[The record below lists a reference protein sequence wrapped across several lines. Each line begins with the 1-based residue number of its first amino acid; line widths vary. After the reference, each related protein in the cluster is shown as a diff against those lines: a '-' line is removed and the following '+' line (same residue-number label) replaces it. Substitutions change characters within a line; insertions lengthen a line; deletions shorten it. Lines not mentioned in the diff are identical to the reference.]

1 MMKREIPKQYQPEH
15 VEPKWAAYW
24 EEHGYFHSEPDEREA
39 YAVVIPP
46 PNVTG
51 VLHMGHMLNNTI
63 QDVLVR
69 RARMLG
75 LNACWV
81 PGTDHASIATEAKVV
96 QRLRKQ
102 GLSKRDLSRDEFLEH
117 AWAWTEE
124 HGGIILDQLKKLG
137 ASCDWKRT
145 RFTLEEGLYEAVID
159 AFVELYDRGLIYR
172 GRRMVNWDPA
182 AQTALSDEEVIYRE
196 VQSKLY
202 VVRYPVV
209 DEAAVD
215 GAAMDGAAMDG
226 ASAFLTIATTRP
238 ETILADTAIC
248 VHPDDPRYQSWIGR
262 KVRVPLT
269 DRVVP
274 VIADEYVEM
283 EFGTGCLK
291 ITPAHDENDYM
302 IGERHSLD
310 VIDMLNADGTVAE
323 VPGMSEVAEG
333 YVGEDRFVVRKRIVK
348 DLEEAGFLVRVEDL
362 TNKVGYSERTDA
374 VIEPRLSL
382 QWFCDMEELS
392 RPALEHVM
400 NDDIRFFPEKFKN
413 SYRNWM
419 ENIRDWCIS
428 RQLWWGH
435 RIPAWYFGEGEEE
448 YVIARSA
455 EEALAKARE
464 KSGNGSMV
472 EGDLWQ
478 DEDVLDTWFSSWLWP
493 ISVFDPE
500 FIRTGEPNR
509 DLEYYY
515 PTQDLVTAPEI
526 MFFWVARM
534 VMAGYAFAGEK
545 PFSNVYYHGIVRDEK
560 RRKMSKSLGNS
571 PDPLDLIA
579 TYGADGTRVGM
590 LFSSPAG
597 NDLLFDEKLCEQGRN
612 FSNKIWNAFRFL
624 TMNLER
630 DDVGVDP
637 ALEAL
642 WREEAGT
649 SGVEEN
655 VSEATLG
662 GGTTFNLADRWLIG
676 RIVETLEG
684 MEHDFEQFRLNE
696 ALKKIYSLIWDDF
709 CDWYIEV
716 SKSDEPGANMPQ
728 ENLTRAFGLFEV
740 LMKML
745 HPFMPFLTEEIWQQ
759 IRQRTPEDAL
769 TISKWPS
776 ISWTEAST
784 GADADLVLFARLQ
797 SLVRAVRN
805 IQAEMNLAPRQELSL
820 VVKPASL
827 EECQLLEEEAWV
839 LKRLLPIASL
849 VFDVNAEKPKASAAT
864 LIDGIE
870 VFVPL
875 EGLIDFDKERA
886 RLQKEIDR
894 LQGFMSG
901 IEKKLSNEKF
911 VANAP
916 AEVVEKE
923 RKKLADAKR
932 DVSFLADQM
941 QEFM

>member
-1 MMKREIPKQYQPEH
+1 MINELPKQYQPEN
-15 VEPKWAAYW
+15 VEPVWAEYW
-24 EEHGYFHSEPDEREA
+24 EKHGYFHSKPDERES

-117 AWAWTEE
+117 AWAWTHE
-124 HGGIILDQLKKLG
+124 HGGIILEQLKKLG
-137 ASCDWKRT
+137 ASCDWNRT
-145 RFTLEEGLYEAVID
+145 RFTLEDELYESVID
-159 AFVELYDRGLIYR
+159 AFVELYERGLIYR
-172 GRRMVNWDPA
+172 GLRMVNWDPA
-182 AQTALSDEEVIYRE
+182 AQTALSDEEVIYKE

-209 DEAAVD
+209 DEGTEIGD
-215 GAAMDGAAMDG
+215 EMDFAPDT
-226 ASAFLTIATTRP
+226 FITIATTRP
-238 ETILADTAIC
+238 ETILADTAVC
-248 VHPDDPRYQSWIGR
+248 VHPEDPRYKDWIGK

-274 VIADEYVEM
+274 VIADEYVDR
-283 EFGTGCLK
+283 EFGTGALK
-291 ITPAHDENDYM
+291 ITPAHDENDYE
-302 IGERHSLD
+302 IGQRHSLD

-323 VPGMSEVAEG
+323 AAGR
-333 YVGEDRFVVRKRIVK
+333 YVGEDRFSARKWIVQ
-348 DLEEAGFLVRVEDL
+348 DLEEAGYLVRTEEL
-362 TNKVGYSERTDA
+362 QNNVGYSERTDV

-400 NDDIRFFPEKFKN
+400 NDDVQFHPAKFKN

-448 YVIARSA
+448 FVIARSA
-455 EEALAKARE
+455 EEALEKARE
-464 KSGNGSMV
+464 KSGNVAM
-472 EGDLWQ
+472 ERADLKQ

-493 ISVFDPE
+493 ITVFDPA

-509 DLEYYY
+509 ELEYYY

-534 VMAGYAFAGEK
+534 VMAGYAFTGEK

-571 PDPLDLIA
+571 PDPLKLIA
-579 TYGADGTRVGM
+579 DYGADGTRVGM

-624 TMNLER
+624 MMNHIGGEDSEPAVLSLHEML
-630 DDVGVDP
+630 DP
-637 ALEAL
+637 
-642 WREEAGT
+642 
-649 SGVEEN
+649 
-655 VSEATLG
+655 
-662 GGTTFNLADRWLIG
+662 TTGLSLADRWMLG
-676 RIVETLEG
+676 RISETLEG
-684 MEHDFEQFRLNE
+684 MERDFEQFRLNE
-696 ALKKIYSLIWDDF
+696 ALKKVYSLVWDDF
-709 CDWYIEV
+709 CDWYIEL
-716 SKSDEPGANMPQ
+716 SKAGEPGAVMHE
-728 ENLTRAFGLFEV
+728 ENLARALGLFEV

-745 HPFMPFLTEEIWQQ
+745 HPFMPFLTEEIWQRIQ
-759 IRQRTPEDAL
+759 TREPEEAL
-769 TISKWPS
+769 TIASWPAVQG
-776 ISWTEAST
+776 EF
-784 GADADLVLFARLQ
+784 ADDVSFFGQMQ

-805 IQAEMNLAPRQELSL
+805 IQAEMNLPPRRSL
-820 VVKPASL
+820 HLILKPTDHAF
-827 EECQLLEEEAWV
+827 LLQMDSVYWI
-839 LKRLLPIASL
+839 LQRLLPIATL
-849 VFDVNAEKPKASAAT
+849 VIDKNAVKPKASASA
-864 LIDGIE
+864 LSDGTEI
-870 VFVPL
+870 FIPL
-875 EGLIDFDKERA
+875 EGLIDFEKEKG
-886 RLQKEIDR
+886 RLERELKR
-894 LQGFMSG
+894 LDGFMTG
-901 IEKKLSNEKF
+901 IRKKLSNDKF
-911 VANAP
+911 VKNAP
-916 AEVVEKE
+916 DAVVEKE
-923 RKKLADAKR
+923 RKKLADAEREAGILKGQL
-932 DVSFLADQM
+932 SELIEASK
-941 QEFM
+941 